1 MMSWGVNAKGARTA
15 IPALPAIICDL
26 ERLLHVTF
34 IPLHLSS
41 TISNTSSLD
50 HCSMT
55 LQDLCIAWCLRHLR
69 GDFRRRLAMVLAS
82 LQEPRLP
89 SVKFGV
95 EREGGLDGLSE
106 LLQLSH
112 LVRWDI
118 LCFLKVLEQGN
129 LMSCSEE
136 KTT

>member
-1 MMSWGVNAKGARTA
+1 
-15 IPALPAIICDL
+15 
-26 ERLLHVTF
+26 
-34 IPLHLSS
+34 
-41 TISNTSSLD
+41 
-50 HCSMT
+50 
-55 LQDLCIAWCLRHLR
+55 
-69 GDFRRRLAMVLAS
+69 MVLAS
-82 LQEPRLP
+82 LREPILP

-118 LCFLKVLEQGN
+118 LCLLKVLEQGN
-129 LMSCSEE
+129 FMSCSEE